1 MSLTSQ
7 IEWAGSPFMRF
18 AQKSIPNAAAVTA
31 VHDGVRKQALRT
43 KSSHTGKRP
52 DWGLIGTSID
62 FRLRLS
68 FTTADLVPVSARRG
82 HAALT
87 RDHPEAL
94 PLLGELTAAIA
105 DLLAEFPAQPADRI
119 ELPESMENDLLRL
132 CVVASQLDQLYRSY
146 PHVIDKTPLLEGGKV
161 VTFDQARKQVPWFV
175 IDQLHDQVC
184 LANTGLGQL
193 RAAARTARSG
203 MSFSG
208 SDAIG
213 GADADLLVDGLLLDF
228 KSTHAATTITKSDVY
243 QLAGYT
249 LLDFDDEHH
258 IDHVGIYWTRHGIK
272 RTFSLPGFFELLGA
286 TETVPELRAGL
297 RAELTAYND
306 QRRRD
311 RDAARTAAGHR
322 EAVDAAA
329 SQESHVEIPVR
340 RIHRARRWLSRV
352 LPR

>member
-1 MSLTSQ
+1 M
-7 IEWAGSPFMRF
+7 
-18 AQKSIPNAAAVTA
+18 
-31 VHDGVRKQALRT
+31 VRHRPTPRSGLPREHRT
-43 KSSHTGKRP
+43 
-52 DWGLIGTSID
+52 
-62 FRLRLS
+62 
-68 FTTADLVPVSARRG
+68 
-82 HAALT
+82 
-87 RDHPEAL
+87 
-94 PLLGELTAAIA
+94 
-105 DLLAEFPAQPADRI
+105 
-119 ELPESMENDLLRL
+119 
-132 CVVASQLDQLYRSY
+132 
-146 PHVIDKTPLLEGGKV
+146 
-161 VTFDQARKQVPWFV
+161 
-175 IDQLHDQVC
+175 
-184 LANTGLGQL
+184 
-193 RAAARTARSG
+193 RAATCRCEDRAFG
-203 MSFSG
+203 DELSG